1 MTQNLKTFLIEKAEY
16 MSCHRTNGETRLEL
30 FLIRKNIK
38 FIPQYPI
45 ITSDGKGYIVDFLLP
60 DNNMIIEVDGG
71 YHTSLEQKKYDSIK
85 DEKLKS
91 LGYSIVRVTNKET
104 EMLDGK
110 FYEKIT
116 GLPAYKKP
124 KKKKINYREE
134 AKQRKKLRKQFYGK

>member
-1 MTQNLKTFLIEKAEY
+1 MESSLKTFLNEKAEY
-16 MSCHRTNGETRLEL
+16 MACHRTNGETRLEL
-30 FLIRKNIK
+30 FLIRENIK
-38 FIPQYPI
+38 FISQYPI
-45 ITSDGKGYIVDFLLP
+45 ITSDSKGYIVDFLLP

-71 YHTSLEQKKYDSIK
+71 YHTTIEQKKYDSIK

-91 LGYSIVRVTNKET
+91 MGYSIVRITNKET

-110 FYEKIT
+110 LYEKII